1 MTKRQEL
8 GRMFRKLEAFCKRN
22 DIQILAVAG
31 YEDNDENLTCI
42 SYTRN
47 GGSLVPMM
55 HAEMEINHHL
65 DECIKE
71 VADSGGR
78 IQLLNNKKQ
87 Y

>member
-1 MTKRQEL
+1 
-8 GRMFRKLEAFCKRN
+8 
-22 DIQILAVAG
+22 
-31 YEDNDENLTCI
+31 
-42 SYTRN
+42 
-47 GGSLVPMM
+47 MM

-71 VADSGGR
+71 VADSEGR